1 VFDSRGHTQFFISER
16 TWKTVVWETPY
27 RGPLLI
33 CASLKVEIEECRKLR
48 LDPASLPTGCIVG
61 VVELED
67 YTRNVKSK
75 WAERG
80 RVHFVLRDPRAFK
93 KPIPHRGQ
101 LRLFDVPLSAF
112 LLSSIRPHKPPRYQQ
127 SGR

>member
-1 VFDSRGHTQFFISER
+1 MFHLGKDVENR
-16 TWKTVVWETPY
+16 TWEASY

-61 VVELED
+61 VVELKD
-67 YTRNVKSK
+67 CTRNVKSK

-80 RVHFVLRDPRAFK
+80 RFHFVLCDPQTFK
-93 KPIPHRGQ
+93 KPIPHHGQ
-101 LRLFDVPLSAF
+101 LRLFDVPLST
-112 LLSSIRPHKPPRYQQ
+112 LLL
-127 SGR
+127 